1 MVKQCKGVKEL
12 LMQAKKQWQDGGDM
26 MNLRGK
32 IRQVSQKFEILQL
45 FILSAVMLLTLLP
58 ATTFGASEEAKIKV
72 VATIFPFA
80 DWTAAV
86 GGDRV
91 DVVCMLPPGAS
102 QHTYELTTRDVKLLQ
117 QARVLVYN
125 GSGLDDW
132 AGKLVE
138 KSANKNLIHVA
149 LAESLPLAPMP
160 VMISEEHEEHATE
173 DADHHEHEHDH
184 TIANCGMWLDPMRA
198 VRMIDLIVQTL
209 SQVDPDHRDYF
220 QERAKRY
227 WGQLDRLDREYHK
240 TLQNVK
246 GGVICLHDDMIYLF
260 RRYNVEIYGIVEPYP
275 GKEPSLEYMRKLT
288 DSVAGRNLLCVI
300 NEPQLSPK
308 PAQVLAEQLKV
319 PMITLDPI
327 GGKGVEGRDSYIA
340 LMTYNLRQLAKVM
353 ENREP
358 TKQE

>member
-1 MVKQCKGVKEL
+1 
-12 LMQAKKQWQDGGDM
+12 MQAKKQCENGGDM
-26 MNLRGK
+26 RNSRGQ
-32 IRQVSQKFEILQL
+32 IRQVDRSVRALHV
-45 FILSAVMLLTLLP
+45 FILSTVMAMMFLP
-58 ATTFGASEEAKIKV
+58 AITLGASEEAKIKV
-72 VATIFPFA
+72 VATLFPFA

-91 DVVCMLPPGAS
+91 EVVCLLPPGAS
-102 QHTYELTTRDVKLLQ
+102 PHTYELTTRDVKLLQ

-132 AGKLVE
+132 ASKLVE

-149 LAESLPLAPMP
+149 LAESLPMAPMP
-160 VMISEEHEEHATE
+160 VMISEEHEEQDEHAHE
-173 DADHHEHEHDH
+173 EADHHEHEHEH

-198 VRMIDLIVQTL
+198 VRMIDLVVQTL
-209 SQVDPDHRDYF
+209 VQIDPDHRDYY

-227 WGQLDRLDREYHK
+227 WGQLDRLDREYRR
-240 TLQNVK
+240 TFQNVK

-260 RRYNVEIYGIVEPYP
+260 RRYNIEIYGIVEPYP

-288 DSVAGRNLLCVI
+288 ESVAGRNLLCVI

-340 LMTYNLRQLAKVM
+340 LMTYNLRQLTKVT
-353 ENREP
+353 EPRESA
-358 TKQE
+358 KQE